1 MSQTIPDSYTV
12 SLLEEVAE
20 FLEGQADVRD
30 GSYGEQVPN
39 RAMSLMAEV
48 ELTIERLKRDSLR
61 GPVEQDRVT
70 RSESERSEPSAYLF
84 NGHAF
89 TPNLLTSDQ
98 RARAVPLYAL
108 PSASGA
114 VEALRECRAYFE
126 RELADDQTL
135 IDGDFGKAYRLTV
148 AALAATESRSKE

>member
-1 MSQTIPDSYTV
+1 MKSEYKRIVTQAS
-12 SLLEEVAE
+12 EEMLARWILKNLDWTGGNDDNNGA
-20 FLEGQADVRD
+20 FLT
-30 GSYGEQVPN
+30 SI
-39 RAMSLMAEV
+39 L
-48 ELTIERLKRDSLR
+48 IEHRRQCSS
-61 GPVEQDRVT
+61 GPVSEGRPSL
-70 RSESERSEPSAYLF
+70 SESKRSEPSAYLF